1 VGSKGRGY
9 REPRRRGFD
18 DDQFSPREERPSS
31 RQSRP
36 FSSGPREAAR
46 PPEGP
51 ALEATVKWFNSEK
64 GFGFVEL
71 ADGSGDV
78 FMHIATLQ
86 AAGHDSAE
94 PGTTLR
100 VQVGQGQKGRQVTA
114 VLEVTGH
121 GPVPQSAPRPRTG
134 DRERRPAMPRRSE
147 GPATEVTGTVKWF
160 NPDKGFGFVVAED
173 GGKDVF
179 IHISVVERAGI
190 RALAEGQR
198 VTMMVEQGQKGR
210 EAVSISLAA

>member
-1 VGSKGRGY
+1 MPQD
-9 REPRRRGFD
+9 PR
-18 DDQFSPREERPSS
+18 PAA

-36 FSSGPREAAR
+36 FSSGPRETRA
-46 PPEGP
+46 PEGP
-51 ALEATVKWFNSEK
+51 ALDATVKWFNAEK
-64 GFGFVEL
+64 GFGFIEL

-86 AAGHDSAE
+86 AAGKDAVE

-114 VLEVTGH
+114 VLEITGQ
-121 GPVPQSAPRPRTG
+121 GPVPQSA
-134 DRERRPAMPRRSE
+134 ERRPERRPGPSSRPPRTSG
-147 GPATEVTGTVKWF
+147 GPATEVVGTVKWF
-160 NPDKGFGFVVAED
+160 NPDKGFGFVVADD

-179 IHISVVERAGI
+179 IHISVVERSGI

-210 EAVSISLAA
+210 EAVSINLAA